1 VAKQFSAPVDSFQAV
16 LAQTSF
22 KEFNKTVLPEC
33 LVNKRLFFNSKSH
46 EGPLLKEEVLIW
58 PTAGAAG
65 VAIGMLGSAIG
76 KGDGD
81 AATLTKKK
89 RRKAF

>member
-1 VAKQFSAPVDSFQAV
+1 MKD
-16 LAQTSF
+16 L
-22 KEFNKTVLPEC
+22 KI
-33 LVNKRLFFNSKSH
+33 
-46 EGPLLKEEVLIW
+46 KEEVLIW

-81 AATLTKKK
+81 GYYLY
-89 RRKAF
+89 